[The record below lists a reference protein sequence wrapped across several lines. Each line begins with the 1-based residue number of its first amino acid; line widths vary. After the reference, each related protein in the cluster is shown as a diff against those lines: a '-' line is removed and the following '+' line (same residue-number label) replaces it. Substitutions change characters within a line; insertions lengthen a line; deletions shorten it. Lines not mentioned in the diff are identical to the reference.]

1 MSIKGNRPD
10 QNQQGPVDQQ
20 NQQTTASNRLA
31 GTSTMVMAERNYERI
46 DTNDTTL
53 FTSSIAIAGLMNTP
67 RLMDAKEQKRREKEM
82 RRLAKL
88 RMEAELKE
96 AKLQAK
102 LAKKQAKRGEPV
114 ALGILHTLQSDGN
127 LKLKFQQKRI

>member
-1 MSIKGNRPD
+1 
-10 QNQQGPVDQQ
+10 
-20 NQQTTASNRLA
+20 
-31 GTSTMVMAERNYERI
+31 MVMAERNYERI

>member
-20 NQQTTASNRLA
+20 NQQTTASTRLA
-31 GTSTMVMAERNYERI
+31 GTSTMVMTERNYERI